1 MTRHGKIEQGKGGRD
16 KNVDQQKSTQQKG
29 GEILAMK
36 IFFRDETRQEITTS

>member
-1 MTRHGKIEQGKGGRD
+1 MYVTRHGKIEQGKGGRD

-36 IFFRDETRQEITTS
+36 IFLEMRHGKR